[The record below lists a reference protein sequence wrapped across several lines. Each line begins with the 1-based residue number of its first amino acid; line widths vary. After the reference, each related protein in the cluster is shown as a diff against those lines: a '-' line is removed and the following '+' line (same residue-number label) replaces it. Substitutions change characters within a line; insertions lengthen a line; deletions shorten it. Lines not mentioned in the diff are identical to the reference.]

1 MKVLE
6 LKVLEVVVEVLVRVE
21 EVKVVVVK
29 VVEVVVRVEEVKV
42 MEVVVCLNRYTL
54 R

>member
-21 EVKVVVVK
+21 EVKV
-29 VVEVVVRVEEVKV
+29 